1 MHARAHTPTG
11 ERRGQKEDEIG
22 HDPTPGEL
30 CLLQLPL
37 VYLPHAANLM
47 ICTHASVWLSFV
59 RRQVCMLSGIQARL
73 HASASTCAHAHA
85 CPHLG
90 RPGIPRKAGFAPAL
104 SPPPPATLPDHGIDP
119 CKHARVCV
127 CVCVCVCVRARGSVC
142 MCACTCMY
150 VKCTCT
156 HVQIHAYTHAH
167 MRAHRE
173 RERHTDLMKEE
184 TSGVK
189 VQGR

>member
-1 MHARAHTPTG
+1 MCERSSLFTCMHARAHTPTG

-73 HASASTCAHAHA
+73 HASASSCAHAHA

-90 RPGIPRKAGFAPAL
+90 RPGIPRKAGCHCSHHCLALLASAVAAPL
-104 SPPPPATLPDHGIDP
+104 MPPLIPPCVQPHKP
-119 CKHARVCV
+119 CQCP
-127 CVCVCVCVRARGSVC
+127 CSCPSV
-142 MCACTCMY
+142 AP
-150 VKCTCT
+150 
-156 HVQIHAYTHAH
+156 
-167 MRAHRE
+167 
-173 RERHTDLMKEE
+173 
-184 TSGVK
+184 
-189 VQGR
+189 